1 VKAELKRNNVNQI
14 IKGTN
19 IFEAGDEVTEI
30 GLVIKGRVCVQADGV
45 KTVIGSGN
53 FLGLCDLTEKVHRV
67 TYTADTNLAVYAFE
81 AGSLSST
88 IRNLIKANKDYA
100 PLMVSTLSKYIKEI
114 SKTF

>member
-1 VKAELKRNNVNQI
+1 MKAELKRNNVNQI

-67 TYTADTNLAVYAFE
+67 TMMQRYFISGENDGAVK
-81 AGSLSST
+81 G
-88 IRNLIKANKDYA
+88 
-100 PLMVSTLSKYIKEI
+100 
-114 SKTF
+114 